1 MEDAFNP
8 ESEEINQSS
17 TSQNVNLDSNEPDPN
32 SPDYLK
38 IEISDALN
46 EKDKVKFTVKTKT
59 TITTFKETEFSVIRE
74 HEEFVWL
81 HDRFVENEEF
91 AGYIIPPSPPKPDF
105 DASRE
110 KLQKL
115 TEGESTMTKEEFS
128 KMKQE
133 LESEY
138 LAMFKKTVQ
147 MHEVFLAR
155 LAQHPGFRH
164 DSNFRVFLEYNQ
176 DLSVRSKNTKEKFGG
191 LVKSLSKNADE
202 LRLSN
207 QKDTDEFFETQK
219 RFLTDYHNKI
229 KVSCGKADRMT
240 NYHRSLADT
249 YIRISSTLNNVATAE
264 LDPLSKF
271 LTKISDYFEVA
282 RKTESRVASDTDLK
296 LSDTLRYYMRD
307 SKAALD
313 LLYRRTRRL
322 ADFEME
328 NKNLDKARLK
338 HKDEKTAEASQQ
350 VAKEKFEKI
359 SDVARTELND
369 FKVRRNAMFKKSL
382 TDFVEF
388 QLKHSNAQVLALKNL
403 LDGIKTLS
411 A

>member
-1 MEDAFNP
+1 MMEDAFNP
-8 ESEEINQSS
+8 ENEESTASQTQNINL
-17 TSQNVNLDSNEPDPN
+17 TENNGTDPN

-59 TITTFKETEFSVIRE
+59 SIKTFKENEFSVIRE

-115 TEGESTMTKEEFS
+115 TEGESTMTKEEFG

-147 MHEVFLAR
+147 MHEVFLSR
-155 LAQHPGFRH
+155 LAAHPGFRH

-176 DLSVRSKNTKEKFGG
+176 DLSVRSKNAKEKFGG

-207 QKDTDEFFETQK
+207 QRDSDEFFEHQK
-219 RFLTDYHNKI
+219 RFLNDYHNKI
-229 KVSCGKADRMT
+229 RVSCTKADRMT
-240 NYHRSLADT
+240 YVHRNLSDT

-264 LDPLSKF
+264 MDPLSKF
-271 LTKISDYFEVA
+271 LTKVSDYFEVA
-282 RKTESRVASDTDLK
+282 RKTEGRVASDTDLK

-322 ADFEME
+322 ADFELE
-328 NKNLDKARLK
+328 NKNLEKARVK
-338 HKDEKTAEASQQ
+338 HKDEKSAEAAQ
-350 VAKEKFEKI
+350 VIAKEKFEKI
-359 SDVARTELND
+359 SEVAKTELND
-369 FKVRRNAMFKKSL
+369 FKGRRNAMFKKSL
-382 TDFVEF
+382 IDFVEF

-403 LDGIKTLS
+403 LTTIKN
-411 A
+411 